1 MPRTNRLRIAIVD
14 DSMLVREALSL
25 VLGGFADLRV
35 VYAEPAVSA
44 KLLAEPADILLLDVG
59 LGDRDSLEVAEE
71 LHRAAPQMRII
82 LMDLLP
88 MHEDIRDYVSAGV
101 AAFVLKDASTEEF
114 VRTIRLV
121 ATGALVLPRE
131 MTESLFS
138 QIVRGADGSG
148 RAVARAE
155 ARLTQREL
163 EVIAIIGE
171 GLSNKEIAYRLNIAT
186 QTVKSHVRNVMDKL
200 ALHTRLQIAAYTHR
214 ERARASESDTNRNDA
229 NGSDANPPLPR

>member
-1 MPRTNRLRIAIVD
+1 MSAVTCTSIAIVD
-14 DSMLVREALSL
+14 DSMLVREALRL
-25 VLGGFADLRV
+25 VLGGFDDLRV

-44 KLLAEPADILLLDVG
+44 ELLAEPADILLLDVG
-59 LGDRDSLEVAEE
+59 LGDRDSLAVAEE
-71 LHRAAPQMRII
+71 LHREAPQMRII

-88 MHEDIRDYVSAGV
+88 MHEDIRQYVSAGV
-101 AAFVLKDASTEEF
+101 TAFVLKDASTEEF

-138 QIVRGADGSG
+138 QIVRGADGSV

-214 ERARASESDTNRNDA
+214 EQGRANERDASL
-229 NGSDANPPLPR
+229 PLPR

>member
-1 MPRTNRLRIAIVD
+1 MPPATRLRIAIVD
-14 DSMLVREALSL
+14 DSMLVREALRL
-25 VLGGFADLRV
+25 VLSGFDDLQV
-35 VYAEPAVSA
+35 ISAEPAVSA
-44 KLLAEPADILLLDVG
+44 ELLAEPADILLLDVG
-59 LGDRDSLEVAEE
+59 LGDRDSLSVAADV
-71 LHRAAPQMRII
+71 HRAAPQMRII

-88 MHEDIRDYVSAGV
+88 IHEDIREYVGV
-101 AAFVLKDASTEEF
+101 GVTAFVLKDASTEEF

-121 ATGALVLPRE
+121 ATGALVLPQE
-131 MTESLFS
+131 LSESLFS
-138 QIVRGADGSG
+138 QIVRGADDSG
-148 RAVARAE
+148 RAAASAE

-214 ERARASESDTNRNDA
+214 ARARAGDGNPERGERDA
-229 NGSDANPPLPR
+229 TSALPR

>member
-1 MPRTNRLRIAIVD
+1 MSVNTRTAIAIVD
-14 DSMLVREALSL
+14 DSLLVREALRR
-25 VLGGFADLRV
+25 VLGGFDDLRV
-35 VYAEPAVSA
+35 VSA
-44 KLLAEPADILLLDVG
+44 DASVTAGLLAEPADILLLDVG
-59 LGDRDSLEVAEE
+59 LGDRDSLAVAEE

-88 MHEDIRDYVSAGV
+88 MHEDIRDYVRAGV
-101 AAFVLKDASTEEF
+101 AAFVLKDASSEEF

-138 QIVRGADGSG
+138 QIVRGADGTV

-214 ERARASESDTNRNDA
+214 ERGRVSEPA
-229 NGSDANPPLPR
+229 AGPPLPR